1 MNRIKS
7 TIADFLQGVRIQ
19 GTRAAPLFCVRD
31 IAERLGLTRG
41 GIMASAWR
49 LPASDRK
56 HRIVRTPRG
65 PHLQLFI
72 TTTGFLRIVM
82 SGRTP
87 ESKAFRSKIASRS
100 LPKELRPAQME
111 LVKSKPPKEVMA
123 LPIERREHIVFWISV
138 TAEIAGS
145 LRRNETILKLA
156 RKHHRRGGVSRSSC
170 SRYFNLWTDSG
181 GDWRVFDRWVNLRKK
196 SRL

>member
-49 LPASDRK
+49 LPASERK
-56 HRIVRTPRG
+56 YRILQTPSG
-65 PHLQLFI
+65 LHLHLFI
-72 TTTGFLRIVM
+72 TSTGFLRLAM
-82 SGRTP
+82 AGLSP
-87 ESKAFRSKIASRS
+87 ESKAFRDKIAGIS
-100 LPKELRPAQME
+100 LPKELRPVEMA
-111 LVKSKPPKEVMA
+111 LIKSKPPEEVMA
-123 LPIERREHIVFWISV
+123 LPIERREHILFWINV

-145 LRRNETILKLA
+145 RRRNETIRKMA
-156 RKHHRRGGVSRSSC
+156 RKYRLRGGASEMSC
-170 SRYFNLWTDSG
+170 YRYFKRWVESG
-181 GDWRVFDRWVNLRKK
+181 GDWRVFERWQNFQGK